1 MANSQNSLPLLWLAR
16 FPMPI
21 LQEKSQIKEWIQ
33 VFLLPTLEKLD
44 RYSSVRCSLL
54 VSGELL
60 DFLSQFEPVILKLLQ
75 RLHERKQIEMIG
87 DGFHDPVLRM
97 IPEADITR
105 HLHKMTMLLDQWFP
119 GERNKK
125 GIWLS
130 ASEWETD
137 FPRVLQESGID
148 FTLLEESL
156 FLASGIKPADLFKP
170 YRTENLGK
178 SVVVF
183 PDHRIIARQILGRKA
198 SEIIGSFRAIA
209 NRQDLQILTLSFS
222 APPFLGPSSEWHT
235 PEQLDTWFEVLQTT
249 WIETRHLVNYVH
261 EDYHYP
267 LCYLSPGC
275 SPDIAA
281 RLLPPDAKEAYER
294 CFQDLRPRFDF
305 ERFKP
310 FLHGGNWNG
319 VFANFPEV
327 QHLQKKMLWLR
338 DLLHDLKD
346 PSQLRKA
353 ETLLLSSQH
362 YNPFLEY
369 PREALLNFPFRLSL
383 HQKLIRVEKIISAE
397 NRNLTFLRRDYDG
410 DGFPEIRVGAAHLSL
425 ILKPS
430 EGGSIVDLCHLGKEW
445 NFLNTLTRHR
455 HFSLPQAKTSH
466 VEDWHSRRF
475 FQDHFIKA
483 PVLIADAESM
493 QYLEL
498 GDFTKPP
505 YLVLDE
511 IRSSEEIVVRMKR
524 EGGIYLEGKRFPITI
539 LKSITMTSHDEVRA
553 EYEIQIEEP
562 LPFAPLFAVEM
573 NLASFDSF
581 GIPADL
587 QLGEKKGTAFD
598 MLSIEGI
605 SKASIAHPKIGW
617 KLNLDFTATS
627 QAFHYPIQIE
637 GPQGSCLMLLWR
649 IPMKSEKS
657 FKFQISAKF

>member
-1 MANSQNSLPLLWLAR
+1 MASTKKPLPLLWLAR

-21 LQEKSQIKEWIQ
+21 LQENSQILEWIQ
-33 VFLLPTLEKLD
+33 FFLVPPLQKLETHP
-44 RYSSVRCSLL
+44 SIRCSLL

-60 DFLSQFEPVILKLLQ
+60 DFLSQFNPEILKLLQ
-75 RLHERKQIEMIG
+75 VLHERGQIEMIG

-97 IPEADITR
+97 IPEADIIR

-178 SVVVF
+178 SVIVF
-183 PDHRIIARQILGRKA
+183 PDHRIIARQILGRKT

-209 NRQDLQILTLSFS
+209 NRPDVQILPLSFS
-222 APPFLGPSSEWHT
+222 APPFLGTSPEWYT
-235 PEQLDTWFEVLQTT
+235 PEQLDSWFEVLQTP
-249 WIETRHLVNYVH
+249 WIETHHLVDLVH

-267 LCYLSPGC
+267 VCYLSPGC
-275 SPDIAA
+275 SPDVAV

-319 VFANFPEV
+319 VFSNFPEV

-338 DLLHDLKD
+338 DLVHDLKD
-346 PSQLRKA
+346 PSQHRKA

-369 PREALLNFPFRLSL
+369 PRESVISFPFRNAL
-383 HQKLIRVEKIISAE
+383 HQKLIKVEKILSAE
-397 NRNLTFLRRDYDG
+397 NRSLSFQRRDYDG
-410 DGFPEIRVGAAHLSL
+410 DGFPEIRMGAAHLSL

-430 EGGSIVDLCHLGKEW
+430 EGGSIIDLCHLGREW
-445 NFLNTLTRHR
+445 NLTNTLTRHR
-455 HFSLPQAKTSH
+455 HLSAHGTKNPSIQ
-466 VEDWHSRRF
+466 DWHPRRL
-475 FQDHFIKA
+475 FQEHFIKA
-483 PVLIADAESM
+483 PISIQDAESM
-493 QYLEL
+493 DYVEL
-498 GDFTKPP
+498 GDFTKLP
-505 YLVLDE
+505 YRVLDE
-511 IRSSEEIVVRMKR
+511 IRATEEIQIRMKR
-524 EGGIYLEGKRFPITI
+524 EGGIYLEGEHFPVTI
-539 LKSITMTSHDEVRA
+539 LKNLSMTAHDEIKVD
-553 EYEIQIEEP
+553 YEIVIEKN
-562 LPFAPLFAVEM
+562 LPMAPLFGVEL
-573 NLASFDSF
+573 NLATFDPL
-581 GIPADL
+581 GNPA
-587 QLGEKKGTAFD
+587 QISLGEQKGSASDRLT
-598 MLSIEGI
+598 SEG
-605 SKASIAHPKIGW
+605 ASQAQLEHPKIGW
-617 KLNLDFTATS
+617 KANLDFTPTTL
-627 QAFHYPIQIE
+627 AFHYPIHLEI
-637 GPQGSCLMLLWR
+637 PQGSSLMLLWR
-649 IPMKSEKS
+649 IPMKAQET
-657 FKFQISAKF
+657 FRFQVKMKL